1 MLLAVTGVQAAQAA
15 APTGPSQ
22 RPFTTKGRWIT
33 DKDGR
38 VYLTAGINIVKKKPP
53 FEVSAAGV
61 SDDDARL
68 LRDAGVDSVR
78 LGIVWEAVE
87 PQPGRYNDD
96 YIRDIRRMSDTLWR
110 HGISSL
116 VDFHQDMYS
125 DKYQGNGHPAW
136 ANVDNGVPSWPQL
149 GFPYNSIFNLG
160 MMAAFDSFLRNAPGP
175 GGVGLQDRYA
185 AMAAHAAGFFKDA
198 PGLLGYDLI
207 NEPLPGSAWPSCF
220 DWQSRCANAV
230 RGLGALHNKTA
241 AAIRQV
247 SPDGI
252 MMYEPIALVT
262 IGAPALTIPPADPN
276 RALSFHS
283 YCPLAQL
290 IEADPNLGKGPLI
303 QWLCGGFDQE
313 VMRDSNATADRDGA
327 AGLLSEWGVS
337 NNNDVL
343 TQHVDS
349 AARWMVGQQYWQ
361 YTALDVPASDN
372 PGPSRETVVGN
383 AHRPPVGANV
393 NDAKL
398 DILAT
403 PHPRT
408 VAGTPARYGYDRGR
422 RAFTLEYS
430 TARADGQGS
439 FPAGS
444 VSLIT
449 APPRVFK
456 AGYTVT
462 VSGAAVAS
470 AANAPVLRV
479 RSQPGATTVKVTI
492 TAK

>member
-1 MLLAVTGVQAAQAA
+1 MLALIGIEAAQAA

-22 RPFTTKGRWIT
+22 RPFTTKGHWIT

-38 VYLTAGINIVKKKPP
+38 VFLTTGVNIVKKKPP
-53 FEVSAAGV
+53 FEISASGF
-61 SDDDARL
+61 SDDDMRL
-68 LRDAGVDSVR
+68 LRDAGIDSVR
-78 LGIVWEAVE
+78 LGVVWEAVE
-87 PQPGRYNDD
+87 PRPGQYDD
-96 YIRDIRRMSDTLWR
+96 AYIADIRAMSDRLWSY
-110 HGISSL
+110 GISSL

-125 DKYQGNGHPAW
+125 EKYQGNGHPAW

-185 AMAAHAAGFFKDA
+185 AMAGHVAAAFKDA
-198 PGLLGYDLI
+198 PGLFGYDLI
-207 NEPLPGSAWPSCF
+207 NEPLPGSQWPSCF

-230 RGLGALHNKTA
+230 RGLGSLHNKTA
-241 AAIRQV
+241 TAIRQA
-247 SPDGI
+247 SPTGI

-262 IGAPALTIPPADPN
+262 IGAPALSEPPADAN

-303 QWLCGGFDQE
+303 QWLCGGFDEE
-313 VMRDSNATADRDGA
+313 VMRDSHAKAGRDGSA
-327 AGLLSEWGVS
+327 WLLSEWGVS
-337 NNNDVL
+337 SNVDLL

-349 AARWMVGQQYWQ
+349 AARWMVGQQYWE
-361 YTALDVPASDN
+361 YTGLDSSPTA
-372 PGPSRETVVGN
+372 PPSERRDTVVST
-383 AHRPPVGANV
+383 AHFAPEGANL
-393 NDAKL
+393 NAEKL
-398 DILAT
+398 GILAT

-408 VAGTPARYGYDRGR
+408 VAGTPVRYGFNRGSR
-422 RAFTLEYS
+422 TFTLEYS
-430 TARADGQGS
+430 TARADGAGS

-444 VSLIT
+444 VSMVT
-449 APPRVFK
+449 TPRRVYG
-456 AGYTVT
+456 AGYTVSVT
-462 VSGAAVAS
+462 GARVVS

-479 RSQPGATTVKVTI
+479 RSLPGAATVKVTI
-492 TAK
+492 TAR